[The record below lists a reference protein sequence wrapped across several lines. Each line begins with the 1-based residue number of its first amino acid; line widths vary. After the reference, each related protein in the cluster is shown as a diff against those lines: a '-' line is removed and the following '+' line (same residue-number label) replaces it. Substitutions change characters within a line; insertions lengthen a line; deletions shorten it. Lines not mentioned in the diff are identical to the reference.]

1 MQKGMGVSMQRA
13 RMGRTTGIALDA
25 QGEGCACLI
34 SGSGV
39 AVCHTQ
45 RVLLPWR
52 NDLSTKLLKHI
63 DGLLLRHG
71 LCASACCA
79 VWDGSGRIE
88 LANAGD
94 TMGVVVGAGGTR
106 FLCVPRTGPRQRLW
120 CYAGSGRLTST
131 TVERYTVNITAADR
145 YLVLMTSEIWE
156 RLSMPS
162 IERMCLDA
170 QTPEDASAALVAAA
184 RAYQG
189 RANAAAVVIRLS

>member
-1 MQKGMGVSMQRA
+1 MDLTVVGNIFYLVGGLGLFLYGIHIMSEGLQKATGSKLSYYLGKATDNRLMGV
-13 RMGRTTGIALDA
+13 I
-25 QGEGCACLI
+25 
-34 SGSGV
+34 
-39 AVCHTQ
+39 
-45 RVLLPWR
+45 
-52 NDLSTKLLKHI
+52 
-63 DGLLLRHG
+63 
-71 LCASACCA
+71 
-79 VWDGSGRIE
+79 
-88 LANAGD
+88 
-94 TMGVVVGAGGTR
+94 VGAAGTR
-106 FLCVPRTGPRQRLW
+106 FLCVPRPGPRLRLW

-131 TVERYTVNITAADR
+131 TIERYTVNITAADR

>member
-1 MQKGMGVSMQRA
+1 M
-13 RMGRTTGIALDA
+13 
-25 QGEGCACLI
+25 
-34 SGSGV
+34 
-39 AVCHTQ
+39 
-45 RVLLPWR
+45 LLPQCS
-52 NDLSTKLLKHI
+52 DISTKLLEHI
-63 DGLLLRHG
+63 DGLLLRYG
-71 LCASACCA
+71 LRASACCA
-79 VWDGSGRIE
+79 VWDGSGQIE

-94 TMGVVVGAGGTR
+94 TMGVIVGAGGTR
-106 FLCVPRTGPRQRLW
+106 SLCAPRTGPRQRLW

-131 TVERYTVNITAADR
+131 TIERYTVNITAADR

-170 QTPEDASAALVAAA
+170 QTPEDVSAALVAAA